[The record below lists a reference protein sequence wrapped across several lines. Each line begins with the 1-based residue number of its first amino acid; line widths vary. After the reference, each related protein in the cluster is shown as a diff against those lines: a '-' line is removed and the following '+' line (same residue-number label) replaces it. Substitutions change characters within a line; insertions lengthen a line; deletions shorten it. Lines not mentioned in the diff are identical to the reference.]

1 MEQNTK
7 DISSQEPEAPKSGKE
22 RMIRWLKRIGVGG
35 FIFFTVKGLIWL
47 AVFYGG
53 FRFLGCSEG

>member
-1 MEQNTK
+1 MEQNT
-7 DISSQEPEAPKSGKE
+7 DNIPSAEPEVAQSGKN
-22 RMIRWLKRIGVGG
+22 RMVRWLKRIGVGG

-53 FRFLGCSEG
+53 FRFIGCSEG